1 MQAKLIKYKIMKI
14 KVLLAAPRWYCAG
27 VNRAIQIV
35 DKAIVDYGTPLY
47 VNHEII
53 HNKYIISHFE
63 NKGVIFW
70 EKVENIDAWNI
81 IVFSAHWIWPEFV
94 SRVRKQWLQ
103 FIDASCPLVVKVH
116 NEAQKFLS
124 EWYEIIYIWKKW
136 HQEAEWIKEESR
148 EHIHIISNATDLEN
162 INFWAEQKVALLTQT
177 TLSVSETEKLI
188 EDVKKKFP
196 NVVLP
201 KAWDICYATTNRQK
215 AVHTICKTADML
227 IVVGSKNSSN
237 SSKLQHIWEEYN
249 IESLLIDSY
258 KELDGN
264 VLETLAQGKETL
276 TIAVSG
282 WASAPEKLIQELI
295 KYLESIWDVEI
306 EEVTVAE
313 EKIVFPSKL
322 ILCK

>member
-1 MQAKLIKYKIMKI
+1 MKI
-14 KVLLAAPRWYCAG
+14 KILLASPRWYCAW
-27 VNRAIQIV
+27 VKRAIQIV
-35 DKAIVDYGTPLY
+35 DKAIIDYGTPLY

-63 NKGVIFW
+63 NKWVVFW
-70 EKVENIDAWNI
+70 EEVENIDTGNI

-94 SRVRKQWLQ
+94 SKVRKQWLQ

-116 NEAQKFLS
+116 NEAQKFL
-124 EWYEIIYIWKKW
+124 EQWYEIIYIWKKW

-148 EHIHIISNATDLEN
+148 KHIHIISNKSDLERL
-162 INFWAEQKVALLTQT
+162 NFSREKKIALLTQT

-188 EDVKKKFP
+188 DNAKSLYP

-215 AVHTICKTADML
+215 AVHTISKEADIL
-227 IVVGSKNSSN
+227 IVVWSKNSSN
-237 SSKLQHIWEEYN
+237 STKLKHIWEEYN
-249 IESLLIDSY
+249 ITSLLIDSY
-258 KELDGN
+258 SELDN
-264 VLETLAQGKETL
+264 KLIESLAEEKETL
-276 TIAVSG
+276 TIAISG

-295 KYLESIWDVEI
+295 THLKSMWNVEI
-306 EEVTVAE
+306 EEVKVTE

-322 ILCK
+322 VLQK